1 MYALYLLGTITS
13 LYYIFTR
20 IRRLLFISS
29 SSSFKDL
36 NIKNQEIDYIDIVY
50 NDDIREVKEYET
62 FNFIKDENDIKYVCV
77 NYYTDKLNKVL
88 FDSNQLGKLSNL
100 TFPFYE
106 EIIKMPLYR
115 EIESAIVFAND
126 IEYDITGYL
135 QDFSGPKLNYHQD
148 ITDIYFE
155 QIIDFNN
162 EYPELKDAK
171 GKVVIKDNFGVS
183 HNFNYPGKLVWNENI
198 LLTLD

>member
-20 IRRLLFISS
+20 IKRLLFVQ
-29 SSSFKDL
+29 SSSFQDL
-36 NIKNQEIDYIDIVY
+36 NIKSQEIDYIDLVY

-62 FNFIKDENDIKYVCV
+62 FNFIKEENDIKYVCI

-88 FDSNQLGKLSNL
+88 FNSSQLEKLSKL
-100 TFPFYE
+100 TFPFYK

-126 IEYDITGYL
+126 IEYDITEYL

-148 ITDIYFE
+148 LIDVYFE
-155 QIIDFNN
+155 QIVEFIN

-171 GKVVIKDNFGVS
+171 GKVIIKDNFGVS
-183 HNFNYPGKLVWNENI
+183 HQFDYPGKLVWNENI
-198 LLTLD
+198 LLQNLD